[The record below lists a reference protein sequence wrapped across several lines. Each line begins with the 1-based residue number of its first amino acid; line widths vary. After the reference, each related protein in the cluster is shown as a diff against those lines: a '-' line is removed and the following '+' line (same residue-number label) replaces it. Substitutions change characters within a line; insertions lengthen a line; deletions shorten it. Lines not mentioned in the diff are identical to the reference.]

1 MQLRQVSVSQPA
13 GFTVNRLATNIFPM
27 KFIIISIIDYS
38 RHGPVDA
45 CVLANIDNAG
55 LERHFVRLDEL
66 LFG

>member
-13 GFTVNRLATNIFPM
+13 GSTVNRFATNIFPM
-27 KFIIISIIDYS
+27 KFIKLSIIDCR

-55 LERHFVRLDEL
+55 LERYSVPLDVL